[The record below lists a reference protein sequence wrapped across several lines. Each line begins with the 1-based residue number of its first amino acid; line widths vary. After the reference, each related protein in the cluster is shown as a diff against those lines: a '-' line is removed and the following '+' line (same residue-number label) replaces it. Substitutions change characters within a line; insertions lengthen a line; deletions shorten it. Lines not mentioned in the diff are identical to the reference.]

1 MSIPLIS
8 NITQSNDGEFWLVD
22 SNAIYGGL
30 YHVDNTSQM
39 NNLPTARLKQGM
51 LCYVKQDDVYYKYKN
66 EQWIEWSLGINNDD
80 VIDEQEKQE
89 LINIFKENNCSYLI
103 HGHTHNAEPRYK
115 FAFNA
120 SVERIDYT
128 PIEFSKCLEGLTSF
142 QQNFQ

>member
-8 NITQSNDGEFWLVD
+8 NITQSNDGELWLVD
-22 SNAIYGGL
+22 SHAIYGGL

-51 LCYVKQDDVYYKYKN
+51 LCYVKQDDAYYKYKD

-89 LINIFKENNCSYLI
+89 LINIFK
-103 HGHTHNAEPRYK
+103 
-115 FAFNA
+115 
-120 SVERIDYT
+120 
-128 PIEFSKCLEGLTSF
+128 
-142 QQNFQ
+142 

>member
-51 LCYVKQDDVYYKYKN
+51 LCYVKQDDAYYKYKD
-66 EQWIEWSLGINNDD
+66 EQWIEWSLGINND

-89 LINIFKENNCSYLI
+89 LINIFK
-103 HGHTHNAEPRYK
+103 
-115 FAFNA
+115 
-120 SVERIDYT
+120 
-128 PIEFSKCLEGLTSF
+128 
-142 QQNFQ
+142 

>member
-30 YHVDNTSQM
+30 YHVNNTSQM

-51 LCYVKQDDVYYKYKN
+51 LCYVKQDDAYYKYKD
-66 EQWIEWSLGINNDD
+66 EQWIEWSLGINND

-89 LINIFKENNCSYLI
+89 LINIFK
-103 HGHTHNAEPRYK
+103 
-115 FAFNA
+115 
-120 SVERIDYT
+120 
-128 PIEFSKCLEGLTSF
+128 
-142 QQNFQ
+142 

>member
-51 LCYVKQDDVYYKYKN
+51 LRYVKQDDVYYKYKD
-66 EQWIEWSLGINNDD
+66 EQWIEWSFGGNNDD
-80 VIDEQEKQE
+80 IIDEYEKQE
-89 LINIFKENNCSYLI
+89 LINIFK
-103 HGHTHNAEPRYK
+103 
-115 FAFNA
+115 
-120 SVERIDYT
+120 
-128 PIEFSKCLEGLTSF
+128 
-142 QQNFQ
+142 

>member
-1 MSIPLIS
+1 MAIPLIS
-8 NITQSNDGEFWLVD
+8 NITQSNDRDFWLVD

-51 LCYVKQDDVYYKYKN
+51 LCYVKQDDAYYKYKD

-89 LINIFKENNCSYLI
+89 LINIFK
-103 HGHTHNAEPRYK
+103 
-115 FAFNA
+115 
-120 SVERIDYT
+120 
-128 PIEFSKCLEGLTSF
+128 
-142 QQNFQ
+142 